1 MNKHKVLLNI
11 KNVDIRYLIK
21 KLYNNN
27 ITIYKID
34 YVNKEEINIIV
45 SIDDYYVIKE
55 SKDYIVTFVKHL
67 GLYSIID
74 KIKKY
79 KILSLSILLGIILV
93 FIISNVIVKVN
104 IIYNDQKLTDEL
116 RYELED
122 YGIKSL
128 SFKKNYD
135 EINKIKEK
143 ILTKYKDK
151 IEWLEIEN
159 IGMTYVIR
167 LEERIVNDYDKD
179 NSICDVVAKKSGLIK
194 SIYVEKGL
202 KIKNVDNYVNKDDI
216 IISGDI
222 AFNNEIKNMVCAN
235 GEVYAE
241 VWYEAKVNMPLRET
255 NYQNSNHTRYNIMLE
270 KVSKSNKIFRSKYKY
285 YEEEKSFLF
294 SFFNTNIYL
303 VKEHELIATTKVLSE
318 KEALEKG
325 IQKAIDNINIRLN
338 KKEHIITKKVLK
350 NRVNDSTMNIDIFIS
365 VYENIASVKIR

>member
-45 SIDDYYVIKE
+45 AIDDYYVIKE